1 MTLSLIWDCE
11 TTGLVNERELPSHT
25 SQPHLVQLAAV
36 LLDEETGAEVQAISL
51 IVKPEGYVI
60 PDAAAA
66 VHKITTLRAL
76 EVGLSLIVVLAA
88 WNALAKVAQHH
99 VAHNAAFDLRV
110 LQAAFHRA
118 SRPFPPVDPRCT
130 KQLASPVLNLP
141 PTPRMLAAGFNKSK
155 DPTLTEC
162 MRFFFDEDLA
172 GAHDALVDT
181 RACGRVYLELARRG
195 VVK

>member
-1 MTLSLIWDCE
+1 MPLILAFDTE
-11 TTGLVNERELPSHT
+11 TTSLVNERELPSHP

-36 LLDEETGAEVQAISL
+36 LLDEATGAEVQAISL

-76 EVGLSLIVVLAA
+76 EVGLPRVSVLNI
-88 WNALAKVAQHH
+88 WNWLAKVAAHH

-118 SRPFPPVDPRCT
+118 GRPFPPVDPRCT

-141 PTPRMLAAGFNKSK
+141 PTPRMVAAGFNKPK

-162 MRFFFDEDLA
+162 IKFFFDEELA

-181 RACGRVYLELARRG
+181 RACGRVYLELVRRG